1 MVNKVTLIGN
11 LGKDPETKRLENGA
25 TVCKFSLAT
34 SESYRDK
41 AGEWQ
46 TQTEW
51 HNIVLWRDMAEK
63 AETLQKGQT
72 IYLEGKITTRSW
84 EKDGVKQYA
93 TEIVGNYFRKIAD
106 KREKIAVD
114 GQTYTTAPA
123 QDDWLL
129 GVENNVPEW
138 WADYK
143 KDNPDDPDEY
153 DPLKHCCARFWKD
166 FCNCNR

>member
-41 AGEWQ
+41 SGEWQ

-63 AETLQKGQT
+63 AETLTKGQA

-84 EKDGVKQYA
+84 EKDGVKQYV

-106 KREKIAVD
+106 KRESIAVD
-114 GQTYTTAPA
+114 GKTYTKTAQP
-123 QDDWLL
+123 DTDWLA
-129 GVENNVPEW
+129 G
-138 WADYK
+138 AD
-143 KDNPDDPDEY
+143 DQP
-153 DPLKHCCARFWKD
+153 F
-166 FCNCNR
+166 